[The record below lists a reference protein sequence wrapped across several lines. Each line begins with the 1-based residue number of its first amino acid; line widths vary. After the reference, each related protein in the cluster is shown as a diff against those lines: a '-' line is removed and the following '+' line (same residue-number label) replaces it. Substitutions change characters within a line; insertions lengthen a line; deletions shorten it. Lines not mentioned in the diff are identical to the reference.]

1 MKIAYKFLRK
11 AKFILF
17 KYLLPISQS
26 LLKLLI
32 ADVGIFQKNKK
43 SVPTKTRAFK
53 KKTNLAQTKNQ
64 THIFF

>member
-1 MKIAYKFLRK
+1 MKIAYRFLRK

-17 KYLLPISQS
+17 RYLLPISQS
-26 LLKLLI
+26 LLGLLI
-32 ADVGIFQKNKK
+32 ADVGVFQKNKI
-43 SVPTKTRAFK
+43 SVPTKTRTFK